1 MKFVMLIGITDI
13 RLSLLLVIIE
23 VIDNRSEDLLVIERN
38 QLHKF
43 LRNADFC
50 LTTRI
55 CGNRVTFGPDT

>member
-13 RLSLLLVIIE
+13 RLSLLLVIIMAP
-23 VIDNRSEDLLVIERN
+23 LIERN